1 MARTVTVTF
10 PGGKRLAAAIDE
22 HTVFCDQPRDE
33 GGEGTAP
40 SPFDYF
46 LVSIATCSAYY
57 ALGFSEKRGI
67 STAGMALTL
76 HCEYDEAAKRYPR
89 VEMVLTLPA
98 GFPEKYE
105 NAVLKAMEAC
115 FVKKHI
121 VNPPEFVLS
130 ARRA

>member
-1 MARTVTVTF
+1 MAKTVSVSF
-10 PGGKRLAAAIDE
+10 PGGKRLAARIDR
-22 HTVFCDQPRDE
+22 HTVFCDQSQDE

-40 SPFDYF
+40 SPFDLF

-57 ALGFSEKRGI
+57 AQGFSEKRDI
-67 STAGMALTL
+67 DTSGMALTL

-89 VEMVLTLPA
+89 MEMVLTLPPD
-98 GFPEKYE
+98 FPAKYE

-130 ARRA
+130 AKRS